1 MKKNKII
8 NIFFV
13 ITIVVVLL
21 QGFTFASN
29 NTSSN
34 SSNSAQMQAVFL
46 HVNLCN
52 IQAESCCNFHVRSVL

>member
-34 SSNSAQMQAVFL
+34 SSNSAQNLIHQTQQLKLKPNQAMQ
-46 HVNLCN
+46 
-52 IQAESCCNFHVRSVL
+52 I